1 MRSSSKFLQRY
12 HLESPVTRGEHNDC
26 CDSKGK
32 TPDSGHNIGFLDCGK
47 RGGAEILK
55 EIKSQLRNRH
65 SFADSVLLEKTSAH
79 RMASKK
85 LIEEIA
91 DRFDALVYGVVN

>member
-1 MRSSSKFLQRY
+1 MTAAIAKAKRLTA
-12 HLESPVTRGEHNDC
+12 LD
-26 CDSKGK
+26 
-32 TPDSGHNIGFLDCGK
+32 GHNVGFLDCGK

-91 DRFDALVYGVVN
+91 YRFDALVYGVVN